1 MKSTG
6 KSLSGGTVVNEH
18 KARVFYPE
26 SYLCSAKRCSGRRD
40 ATISLSLAQGLACLP
55 GQTRRINKGGQ
66 FRPTDSNEKSLTA
79 DS

>member
-1 MKSTG
+1 M
-6 KSLSGGTVVNEH
+6 NEH

-26 SYLCSAKRCSGRRD
+26 LSLLSQAVQWQERCHHFPFSCSGP
-40 ATISLSLAQGLACLP
+40 GLFTWP
-55 GQTRRINKGGQ
+55 DKINKGGQ